1 MLIDTHAHLYSYEDV
16 LRVVKDSADFG
27 VETIVSISTD
37 LATSKLNIDIASKIE
52 NVYSTVGVHPCDI
65 EQYRIDDLVEIQNL
79 CSLPKNKGIGE
90 IGLDFY
96 HSDDNRIKQFEFF
109 DYQIDIAESKNM
121 PIVIHARDSY
131 SELIEKN
138 IIKI

>member
-65 EQYRIDDLVEIQNL
+65 DQY
-79 CSLPKNKGIGE
+79 
-90 IGLDFY
+90 
-96 HSDDNRIKQFEFF
+96 
-109 DYQIDIAESKNM
+109 
-121 PIVIHARDSY
+121 
-131 SELIEKN
+131 
-138 IIKI
+138 